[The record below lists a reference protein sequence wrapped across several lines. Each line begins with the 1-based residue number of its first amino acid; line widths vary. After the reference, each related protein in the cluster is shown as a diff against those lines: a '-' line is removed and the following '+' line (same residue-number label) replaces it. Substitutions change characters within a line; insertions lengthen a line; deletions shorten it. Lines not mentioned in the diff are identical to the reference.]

1 MLANIYELGILSD
14 VLHKVHQITTN
25 ENLFLLS
32 DTGELLNLVT
42 REDQTPFIY
51 EKIGNRYENFMI
63 DEFQDTS
70 IIQWKNF
77 KPLIENSMAEGFDNL
92 VVGDIKQ
99 SIYRW
104 RNSDWRILGT
114 VLQNMVDGKRIFSVP
129 LATNW
134 RSRSN
139 LIRFNNTLF
148 TIIPEQTDKNF
159 ESESLPQSFRKL
171 YSEAV
176 QKDPGKKDG
185 GYVRIEFID
194 NEKEEDWRPSGSRKA
209 SGNN

>member
-1 MLANIYELGILSD
+1 
-14 VLHKVHQITTN
+14 
-25 ENLFLLS
+25 
-32 DTGELLNLVT
+32 
-42 REDQTPFIY
+42 
-51 EKIGNRYENFMI
+51 MI

-114 VLQNMVDGKRIFSVP
+114 VLQNMVDGKRFFSVP

-139 LIRFNNTLF
+139 LIRFNKHSLYKNT
-148 TIIPEQTDKNF
+148 
-159 ESESLPQSFRKL
+159 
-171 YSEAV
+171 
-176 QKDPGKKDG
+176 
-185 GYVRIEFID
+185 
-194 NEKEEDWRPSGSRKA
+194 
-209 SGNN
+209 